1 MSPKKET
8 IMARV
13 FKAIRDMLSRDKQIK
28 AAEDRVTVAESKPR
42 RSKKRRAVHHEP
54 IGVHS

>member
-1 MSPKKET
+1 MKKET

-42 RSKKRRAVHHEP
+42 RHKKRRAAHHEP
-54 IGVHS
+54 VGVHS